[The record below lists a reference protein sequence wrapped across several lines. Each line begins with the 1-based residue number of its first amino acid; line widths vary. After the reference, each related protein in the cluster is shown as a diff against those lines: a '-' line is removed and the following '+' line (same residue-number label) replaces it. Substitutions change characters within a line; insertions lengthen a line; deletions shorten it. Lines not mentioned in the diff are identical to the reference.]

1 MKVNV
6 NGLISDSK
14 DAVVSV
20 LDHGFLFGEGV
31 YETVRTYNR
40 NPFVL
45 DRHLFRLRK
54 SAHMIN
60 LLVPLSDEQFNHR
73 ISETISKSKAIGE
86 LSIRIILTRGPGELS
101 YDPTRCPD
109 PSVVIIVTPLREMS
123 SQTLNS
129 GIIITFSTFIRN
141 HPMSINPQIK
151 SNNLLNNALA
161 MQEAL
166 KQGLSETLMRNYK
179 GQLVE
184 CAQSNFFI
192 VKSGEVITPPITAGL
207 LAGVTR
213 NLIFEIGALSGVPV
227 REEILFETDLDS
239 AQEAFLTSTTR
250 EIIPVTR
257 VGKHT
262 IGNGNPGPITRTLMS
277 NFSRLVNQLI

>member
-1 MKVNV
+1 MKINV

-31 YETVRTYNR
+31 YETVRTYKR
-40 NPFVL
+40 KPFL
-45 DRHLFRLRK
+45 LGRHLLRLRN
-54 SAHMIN
+54 SAYMIN
-60 LLVPLSDEQFNHR
+60 LLVPLSDEQFSHR
-73 ISETISKSKAIGE
+73 ISETISQSQAIEE

-109 PSVVIIVTPLREMS
+109 TSVVIIVQPLREIS
-123 SQTLNS
+123 SKTLNS
-129 GIIITFSTFIRN
+129 GIEIAFSTFIRN
-141 HPMSINPQIK
+141 HPMAINPLIK

-179 GQLVE
+179 EQLVE

-192 VKSGEVITPPITAGL
+192 VRNGEVITPPISAGL
-207 LAGVTR
+207 LEGVTR
-213 NLIFEIGALSGVPV
+213 NLIFEIGVLAGVPI
-227 REEILFETDLDS
+227 REEVFFEADLDS

-262 IGNGNPGPITRTLMS
+262 IGNGNPGPTTRTLMD
-277 NFSRLVNQLI
+277 NFSRLVSELI